1 MKTFQNTIKNIQL
14 PSEKKNQM
22 WASIVDKIELWE
34 NSLGENVRMDEVKRH
49 TEWGAYIKPSP
60 LYPNQKNMVNTKIFA
75 TMLVIIASI
84 MGTSFAAEQ
93 SLPGDSLY
101 AFKVEVNESVRGAL
115 TFGAEAEAKWE
126 IEKIERRAREKM
138 ELEAQ
143 AELTTTAEAEI
154 ESRSQTSADK
164 VEAIIVRLQAEGKAE
179 AATSLEGGLNT
190 ALKAIVSHE
199 SKTNTDTKVKS
210 ETAEKFDGVVD
221 IDAKTSGSTNSST
234 HSDSEKAELKLDVDT
249 DTKVDLDL

>member
-1 MKTFQNTIKNIQL
+1 
-14 PSEKKNQM
+14 
-22 WASIVDKIELWE
+22 
-34 NSLGENVRMDEVKRH
+34 
-49 TEWGAYIKPSP
+49 
-60 LYPNQKNMVNTKIFA
+60 
-75 TMLVIIASI
+75 MLVILASI

-93 SLPGDSLY
+93 SLPGDPLY
-101 AFKVEVNESVRGAL
+101 AFKVGVNESVRGAF
-115 TFGAEAEAKWE
+115 TFGAEADAQWE

-190 ALKAIVSHE
+190 ALNAILSHE
-199 SKTNTDTKVKS
+199 SKTNTDTKVKT

-234 HSDSEKAELKLDVDT
+234 NSDSEKAELKLDVDT